1 MRRAARVDKTQEEI
15 VVCLRLIG
23 ASVQLLH
30 TVGKGCPD
38 SIIGFKGKTYLVE
51 FKTGEKAE
59 FTPDQLA
66 WNLDWKGAP
75 VLRFNGVSDALEW
88 AKGAA

>member
-1 MRRAARVDKTQEEI
+1 MPAIGRRVGAIAAHSREGV
-15 VVCLRLIG
+15 
-23 ASVQLLH
+23 
-30 TVGKGCPD
+30 PD
-38 SIIGFKGKTYLVE
+38 SIIGFKGKTYLAE